1 VQAKLDEM
9 RANYASLITAR
20 QSIGASHENRQTW
33 MVKISDN
40 ADQNEDEP
48 EMLYTSLTH
57 AREPQGMA
65 VCLYYMFYLLENYG
79 IDPEVTYLV
88 NTRELYFIPVVN
100 PDGYVRNQTTN
111 PSGGGM
117 WRKNRRNNGDG
128 SFGVDLNR
136 NYSYNWGANNQGS
149 SPNPSSDTY
158 RGPSA
163 FSEPETQ
170 AIRQFHQGRHIFNAF
185 HYHTYGNYEIHPFG
199 LASNTL
205 PPEPDRSL
213 FQLYGGQII
222 AMNGYAL
229 GNSWA
234 TVGYG
239 VNGDACDWSYG
250 EVVEKNKVF
259 AFVPEVGGPGD
270 GFWPAPSRIF
280 PLAQA
285 NVGPNLYYA
294 WITGARVDYVGTT
307 AGPNVPAGQLG
318 SAVVELINH
327 GLGAAADDVTLTLES
342 SDPYVTIPDPVSD
355 FPVIPALE
363 SRTNA
368 ADPLT
373 FQVAAGA
380 PNGHVITFDL
390 MVKQG
395 PVVRAEAGFQVTVT
409 GTTGLPAVDSPSV
422 TRLAIAAHPNP
433 MGPVTEL
440 VAGLPAAA
448 AVELAIV
455 DIAGRVRRTIWSA
468 RDVAAGEHRI
478 AFNGRDADGLRLPS
492 GVYLAR
498 LRSGGEQAQ
507 ARLVVLR

>member
-1 VQAKLDEM
+1 
-9 RANYASLITAR
+9 
-20 QSIGASHENRQTW
+20 
-33 MVKISDN
+33 
-40 ADQNEDEP
+40 
-48 EMLYTSLTH
+48 
-57 AREPQGMA
+57 MA

-88 NTRELYFIPVVN
+88 NTRELYFVPVVN
-100 PDGYVRNQTTN
+100 PDGYMRNQTTN

-128 SFGVDLNR
+128 TFGVDLNR

-149 SPNPSSDTY
+149 SGNPSSDTY

-170 AIRQFHQGRHIFNAF
+170 AIRQFHQGKNIFNAF
-185 HYHTYGNYEIHPFG
+185 HYHTFGNYEIHPFG

-205 PPEPDRSL
+205 PPEPDRTW
-213 FQLYGGQII
+213 FQLYGNAII
-222 AMNGYAL
+222 AMNGYTL

-250 EVVEKNKVF
+250 EVVEKPKVF
-259 AFVPEVGGPGD
+259 GFVPEVGGSSD

-280 PLAQA
+280 PLAEA
-285 NVGPNLYYA
+285 NLGPNLYYA
-294 WITGARVDYVGTT
+294 WITGARVHYLGTT
-307 AGPNVPAGQLG
+307 AGPEVPAGQIG
-318 SAVVELINH
+318 TAVVQLINH
-327 GLGAAADDVTLTLES
+327 GLGANADDVTLTLES
-342 SDPYVTIPDPVSD
+342 SDTYVTIPEPVSD
-355 FPVIPALE
+355 FPAIPPQE

-380 PNGHVITFDL
+380 PHGHVISFDL
-390 MVKQG
+390 TVKQG
-395 PVVRAEAGFQVTVT
+395 PVVRAEATFQVTVNA
-409 GTTGLPAVDSPSV
+409 TTGLPAADAPGV
-422 TRLAIAAHPNP
+422 TRLAISAHPNP
-433 MGPVTEL
+433 MGVTTEL

-455 DIAGRVRRTIWSA
+455 DIAGRVRRTIWTGS
-468 RDVAAGEHRI
+468 DVAAGEHRI
-478 AFNGRDADGLRLPS
+478 AFDGRDADGGRLPS

-498 LRSGGEQAQ
+498 LRSGGEQTQ
-507 ARLVVLR
+507 ARLVILR